1 MKTPHK
7 TILLSLA
14 KAIYHRLP
22 LSQAAK
28 WRLRA
33 RLQPVLMHMTSGQ
46 AAGISLKSIVAVLR
60 SSRRGAI
67 SGQDYGIE
75 HALAAILQDMAA
87 HTAHHGAPR
96 LWIALPF
103 LATGGAEWA
112 ALHLCRAALEL
123 RPGQSVVLLVT
134 DKDLVSDRMALPP
147 GVLLVVLDKYLTAT
161 PAIYERKQ
169 ALLRHLL
176 RAAQPHAFHNINSE
190 VAWHLIVS
198 EGEHL
203 KRYTRLYASIFAFQF
218 AQDHRTKI
226 GYAAYFLKKGM
237 PHLAGLLS
245 DNQRFLTDAAR
256 EYALSATETERM
268 AVLYQPC
275 RLLLDK
281 QQASPVRFPQR
292 NQSRDTF
299 ALSAKLNRRP
309 QVLWAGLTC
318 SPRIVRN

>member
-1 MKTPHK
+1 
-7 TILLSLA
+7 
-14 KAIYHRLP
+14 
-22 LSQAAK
+22 
-28 WRLRA
+28 
-33 RLQPVLMHMTSGQ
+33 
-46 AAGISLKSIVAVLR
+46 
-60 SSRRGAI
+60 
-67 SGQDYGIE
+67 
-75 HALAAILQDMAA
+75 
-87 HTAHHGAPR
+87 
-96 LWIALPF
+96 
-103 LATGGAEWA
+103 
-112 ALHLCRAALEL
+112 
-123 RPGQSVVLLVT
+123 
-134 DKDLVSDRMALPP
+134 MALPP

-309 QVLWAGLTC
+309 QVLWAGRLDAEK
-318 SPRIVRN
+318 RVDLFLEVVRRCQFADFRVFGQVVLNDQEALPKLPNLS